1 MLLFNVTKIYVK
13 YKYDYD
19 MKNAIKYYG
28 EEMKKKK
35 KKKENY
41 LLGVDGPPN

>member
-1 MLLFNVTKIYVK
+1 MFLMLLFNVTKIYVK

-28 EEMKKKK
+28 EEMKRKEKKQ
-35 KKKENY
+35 
-41 LLGVDGPPN
+41 G